1 MNAWRLCSEVSVSL
15 MEIAISPLPPTDSSI
30 LSLYCLGFF
39 FFFFHIT
46 QPPLHIFILSY
57 FIINIVYCLCL
68 PSPSRARSFY
78 WFCSPLSSYGALAHS
93 WCSINACGVNEFHEK
108 HGGEKFQSLSFWAHS
123 SDPIAML
130 QGTDVLG
137 PLLSRSPFVEL
148 SSLDA
153 WIVRVV
159 ALGPPGLALGLATW
173 MGQVV

>member
-1 MNAWRLCSEVSVSL
+1 MYAHLG
-15 MEIAISPLPPTDSSI
+15 
-30 LSLYCLGFF
+30 LSLYTYSQHLVKG
-39 FFFFHIT
+39 
-46 QPPLHIFILSY
+46 
-57 FIINIVYCLCL
+57 
-68 PSPSRARSFY
+68 
-78 WFCSPLSSYGALAHS
+78 SYGALAHS